1 MSHENNKTETTSQ
14 VETTTTTAT
23 TMQEEKPL
31 DKQSPLSTFFD
42 KYWTAYLIVFFV
54 IISNIGSVYLYDKF
68 FAPKINIV
76 DMQELLY
83 DPIATKKLSN
93 QEITENE
100 FTIALKKRVEAIEQ
114 SLLTH
119 KSENINSIYLV
130 KGAVVDIEK
139 FKNKSYKDI
148 TDEIKTSISN
158 STQK

>member
-1 MSHENNKTETTSQ
+1 MSNEEITTIPQTETI
-14 VETTTTTAT
+14 V
-23 TMQEEKPL
+23 EEKPL
-31 DKQSPLSTFFD
+31 KPNPLSTFFD

-119 KSENINSIYLV
+119 KSQNINSIYLV

-139 FKNKSYKDI
+139 FKNKRYKDI
-148 TDEIKTSISN
+148 TNEIKANISN